1 MGASTLLSGS
11 MMLQPLQISSLLVH
25 AARHHG
31 QQEVVSCG
39 GDGRIHRYTYSQCEQ
54 RARCL
59 AQSLTQLG
67 VGPADRVATLAWNSY
82 RHLELYYAISGSG
95 AVCHTVNPRLFLEQ
109 IVYII
114 NDAEDCCVFFDPDLA
129 PLIEKLAPRCAAV
142 RNWIC
147 LCDARERPS
156 ANFEFRDYE
165 SLLALGSEDFT
176 WPELDERSASGL
188 CYTSGT
194 TGHPKGVLYSHRST
208 VLHSLAACLP
218 DAQCLDAEAV
228 ILPAVPMFHANAWGL
243 PYSAP
248 LVGARLVLPGPR
260 LAPEPLYTLL
270 ESEQVTYAAG
280 VPTVWTGLLE
290 FLAAR
295 ERRLSSLRRALI
307 GGSAPPPSM
316 IAALAQH
323 GVEVLHGWGM
333 TETSPLVTTSALLR
347 KHANDSP
354 EARQAIRAKQ
364 GRALFGVDVKI
375 VRDSGEELPW
385 DGLTMGQ
392 LWVRGHWVA
401 SGYFHVANSPVKG
414 GWFPTGDIATID
426 ADGYVQ
432 LKDRAKDLI
441 KSGGEWIA
449 SIDIECIASAH
460 PAVSQAACIAR
471 EHPKWGERPLL
482 IVVAKP
488 GVPVSESELRAYF
501 AGKLASWAIPDEVVF
516 LEALPLTATGKVSK
530 VKLREQF
537 GATGV
542 HAPSG

>member
-1 MGASTLLSGS
+1 MATSAPTPLSGS
-11 MMLQPLQISSLLVH
+11 MMLLPLQISSLLVH
-25 AARHHG
+25 AARHHAE
-31 QQEVVSCG
+31 QQVVSCCP
-39 GDGRIHRYTYSQCEQ
+39 DGRIHRYTYAQCER
-54 RARCL
+54 RARRL
-59 AQSLTQLG
+59 AQALRQLG
-67 VGPADRVATLAWNSY
+67 VSPGERVGTLAWNSY

-114 NDAEDCCVFFDPDLA
+114 NDAEDCCMFFDADLV
-129 PLIEKLAPRCAAV
+129 PLVEKLAPRCEAV
-142 RNWIC
+142 RHWVC
-147 LCDARERPS
+147 LCDSNERPR
-156 ANFEFRDYE
+156 ANLEFQDFE
-165 SLLALGSEDFT
+165 SLLTREDENFT
-176 WPELDERSASGL
+176 WPELDERNASGL

-218 DAQCLDAEAV
+218 DALCLDARAV

-260 LAPEPLYTLL
+260 LSPQALYGLL

-290 FLAAR
+290 YLADGG
-295 ERRLSSLRRALI
+295 RRLSSLRRALI
-307 GGSAPPPSM
+307 GGSAPPQSM
-316 IAALAQH
+316 IAAFARH
-323 GVEVLHGWGM
+323 GVHVVHGWGM
-333 TETSPLVTTSALLR
+333 TETSPLATTSAPLR
-347 KHANDSP
+347 KHATASA
-354 EARQAIRAKQ
+354 ESQQAICAKQ
-364 GRALFGVDVKI
+364 GRSIFGVDLKI
-375 VRDSGEELPW
+375 VGGSGEELPW
-385 DGLTMGQ
+385 DGLSMGQ

-401 SGYFHVANSPVKG
+401 SDYFHGADRSCDG
-414 GWFPTGDIATID
+414 GWFPTGDIATVD

-449 SIDIECIASAH
+449 SIEIESVASAH

-471 EHPKWGERPLL
+471 AHPKWGERPLL
-482 IVVAKP
+482 IVVRKP
-488 GVPVSESELRAYF
+488 GVSVSGADLRAFF
-501 AGKLASWAIPDEVVF
+501 AGKVASWAIPDEVIF

-530 VKLREQF
+530 TQLREQF
-537 GATGV
+537 GT
-542 HAPSG
+542 P